1 MRARVGLGATPLE
14 LVMSTAND
22 RSGHRRNPIVTIP
35 DNGVIQLGGLA
46 LPPGRQRRAVSPFG
60 DDGQETNGPAY
71 WVTDDLVS
79 ESGLTWFELGKRS
92 ASTGLVPVLL
102 ESDRRNAARPWESGE
117 LRPVDLSG
125 VTALD
130 AATVLRRRW
139 SLSVP
144 SNMEII
150 EFSEMF
156 SPYSAMFPGL
166 GLAEQIAVSAAEL
179 REVLAT
185 QPPARLALFPL
196 DRSADIVAY
205 VGWPGAGALYDS
217 AAPVSAV
224 LRSWEERYGA
234 RVFRVGPDTID
245 LIVQRPPRH
254 PADALAVAAEQF
266 ALCPDIV
273 VQAEGSIQALADQI
287 VGEPLWSLWWDDVG
301 TAFL

>member
-1 MRARVGLGATPLE
+1 
-14 LVMSTAND
+14 
-22 RSGHRRNPIVTIP
+22 VTIP

-46 LPPGRQRRAVSPFG
+46 LPPGRQRRAVSRFG
-60 DDGQETNGPAY
+60 DDGQETSGPAY

-79 ESGLTWFELGKRS
+79 ESGLTWFELGQRS
-92 ASTGLVPVLL
+92 SSTGLVPVLL
-102 ESDRRNAARPWESGE
+102 ESDTRNAARPWESGE

-125 VTALD
+125 ITALD

-185 QPPARLALFPL
+185 QPAARLALFPL
-196 DRSADIVAY
+196 ARSADIVAY
-205 VGWPGAGALYDS
+205 VGWPGAGSLYDT

-287 VGEPLWSLWWDDVG
+287 LGEPLWSLWWDDVG